1 MGGDGSW
8 ATGGQHPGLSGQWS
22 VLESAR
28 GASDASAGL
37 SPGRLGQGGVGQ
49 GSGSVEPTPSLL
61 WDEGTARREDGEM
74 PAPRGAGNIWAGP
87 R

>member
-8 ATGGQHPGLSGQWS
+8 ATGGQHPDLSGQWS

-37 SPGRLGQGGVGQ
+37 SPGRLGQGGVGR